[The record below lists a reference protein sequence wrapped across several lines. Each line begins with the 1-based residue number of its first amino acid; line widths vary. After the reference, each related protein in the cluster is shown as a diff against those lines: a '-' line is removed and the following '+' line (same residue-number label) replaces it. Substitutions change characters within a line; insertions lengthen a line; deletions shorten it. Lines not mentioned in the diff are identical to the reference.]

1 MKWHAPKWNEHKRG
15 KTRPWQLN
23 VRKSHFVQLV
33 LLVTLGAGFSSSAFA
48 TAPLNAQMMLIHHAD
63 RQKASEA
70 LEPADHDD
78 SNVDAV
84 IDHIMEHA
92 GLTRNFI
99 QHPARIPNALATMD
113 ERGHRV
119 IYYNPAFIR
128 EISSYGSP
136 KWSQISVMLHEI
148 GHHLLGHIF
157 EYDQNSKARELE
169 ADEFSG
175 FLIYRMGATLQE
187 AQLVA
192 SEYAQN
198 WETPTHPARDQRLDA
213 IARGWKKAQQIT
225 LHEREMSEA
234 REKREGKE

>member
-1 MKWHAPKWNEHKRG
+1 MKRHAPRWNVQKRG
-15 KTRPWQLN
+15 KSRPWQLN
-23 VRKSHFVQLV
+23 VWKRHFVPLV
-33 LLVTLGAGFSSSAFA
+33 VLVTFGAGFSSSAFA
-48 TAPLNAQMMLIHHAD
+48 TAPLNAQMMLLHHAD
-63 RQKASEA
+63 RQKVVEV

-92 GLTRNFI
+92 GLARNFI

-113 ERGHRV
+113 ERGRRV
-119 IYYNPAFIR
+119 IYYNPTFIR

-157 EYDQNSKARELE
+157 EYDQNSKTRELE

-198 WETPTHPARDQRLDA
+198 WETPTHPARDQRLEA

-225 LHEREMSEA
+225 LHEREMDDA
-234 REKREGKE
+234 RARRERAE